1 MALMNSYSGI
11 QITYISNFD
20 YFDNWSFKIY
30 NDNGDY
36 IKMKSLEEGEFITK
50 KKILPIKKSKY
61 DILFKTGFRNM
72 HFNMLKSFK
81 ENKILWPNQSAED
94 NLKSIL
100 LLKKIFY

>member
-1 MALMNSYSGI
+1 
-11 QITYISNFD
+11 
-20 YFDNWSFKIY
+20 
-30 NDNGDY
+30 
-36 IKMKSLEEGEFITK
+36 
-50 KKILPIKKSKY
+50 
-61 DILFKTGFRNM
+61 M